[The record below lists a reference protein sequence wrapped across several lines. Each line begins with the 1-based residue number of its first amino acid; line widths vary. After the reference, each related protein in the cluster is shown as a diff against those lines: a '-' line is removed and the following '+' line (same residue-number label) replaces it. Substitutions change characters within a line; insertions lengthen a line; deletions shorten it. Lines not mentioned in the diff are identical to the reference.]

1 VIVDVVQL
9 DADDGSDEIATG
21 GSRALALVEGGN
33 PPSEYLMFGPGVN
46 ETVKGPLLFDD
57 DAAAMVI
64 AFYESRG
71 RKRLAGDWEHDS
83 MVPSD
88 QRPPEYRGS
97 PASHWFDLEVR
108 PGPEL
113 WATNVKWTPSAFGQI
128 QRGEYAHT
136 SPVVRFQKATGR
148 ITAVM
153 SSALTND
160 PATIGQ
166 PQLVA
171 ATADSTAALSAPTT
185 ETQMGMYKM
194 ADEPAAKVKGIV
206 EGTHEDE
213 KDMCG
218 KMKAALSEHF
228 PEHFSPGAE
237 AKMTEDMGKD
247 KPAVLAA
254 DEEEKKEMKAL
265 RADLLRLTG
274 KSDRVEAV
282 AVLTAMKHA
291 SEEVAALTA
300 AAAKQTGAAFQS
312 IVDKARA
319 DKKLTP
325 ADCDGKT
332 EAGKYIAGLRD
343 RGDDGI
349 RALSAYVS
357 ALKPR
362 VVTMDTSVK
371 ERETDRL
378 DPKGEEVVTLNATE
392 IETCRKNGIKQEDM
406 LRVKKERVAEL
417 KANGVTPRN

>member
-1 VIVDVVQL
+1 
-9 DADDGSDEIATG
+9 
-21 GSRALALVEGGN
+21 
-33 PPSEYLMFGPGVN
+33 
-46 ETVKGPLLFDD
+46 
-57 DAAAMVI
+57 
-64 AFYESRG
+64 
-71 RKRLAGDWEHDS
+71 
-83 MVPSD
+83 
-88 QRPPEYRGS
+88 
-97 PASHWFDLEVR
+97 
-108 PGPEL
+108 
-113 WATNVKWTPSAFGQI
+113 
-128 QRGEYAHT
+128 
-136 SPVVRFQKATGR
+136 
-148 ITAVM
+148 M

-343 RGDDGI
+343 RGDEGI
-349 RALSAYVS
+349 KALSAYVS